1 MELNHTSLPSKM
13 KVLSMATPITGLVT
27 SNTMMMTTMLTLM
40 VPGWKP
46 MLTYRKLHVSTY
58 CITQYCGN
66 ILIYTTR
73 TVCKIYPEDIEL
85 EHPHFSE
92 LIQKFIYDQHH
103 PDDSSNSSATS
114 ALPTFFGMITIYPSA
129 VATFHAPSDLSGIG
143 GMRRERIRAVKSW
156 RKGPSR
162 YDTIFVNTDPS
173 MEGMRGLDVARVKLF
188 FSFSHD
194 GIDYPCALV
203 HWFSRVGDLPDADT
217 GMWVVK
223 PYISDNLTVI
233 HLDTVVR
240 ACHLIPI
247 FGSEILPKNLL
258 CTDTLDTFTHFY
270 VNKYVDH
277 HAFEIAF

>member
-1 MELNHTSLPSKM
+1 MELNRTSLPSKM

-27 SNTMMMTTMLTLM
+27 SNTMMMMMTTLTLM
-40 VPGWKP
+40 VPRWKP

-66 ILIYTTR
+66 ILIYMTR
-73 TVCKIYPEDIEL
+73 TVCNIYPEDIEL
-85 EHPHFSE
+85 EHPHFSN
-92 LIQKFIYDQHH
+92 LIQKFIYDQQH
-103 PDDSSNSSATS
+103 PDDSSNSSAAS

-156 RKGPSR
+156 RKGPGR

-173 MEGMRGLDVARVKLF
+173 VEGMKGLNVARVKLF

-203 HWFSRVGDLPDADT
+203 HWFSRGAIYQTQTQECGLSNRIFQT
-217 GMWVVK
+217 
-223 PYISDNLTVI
+223 ISSHWQLSTWI
-233 HLDTVVR
+233 LLYER
-240 ACHLIPI
+240 AILFQYSAPI
-247 FGSEILPKNLL
+247 FSRKL
-258 CTDTLDTFTHFY
+258 FY
-270 VNKYVDH
+270 AQIH
-277 HAFEIAF
+277 